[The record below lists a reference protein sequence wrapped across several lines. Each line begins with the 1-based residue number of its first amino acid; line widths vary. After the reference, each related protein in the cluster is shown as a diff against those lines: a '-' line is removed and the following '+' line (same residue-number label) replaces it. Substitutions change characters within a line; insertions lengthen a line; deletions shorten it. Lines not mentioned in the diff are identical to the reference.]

1 MAGKGT
7 ISITFKLDGDGKGF
21 KAIAQDANGLKKV
34 LTETIS
40 EAQKFNA
47 NAINFA
53 AIVTGVNQA
62 QQSILQLQSVFKDL
76 STAHSAQIEAET
88 KLAVNMRNTMNA
100 REQDIQSIKDLCAAQ
115 QELGVIGDEVQ
126 LSGAQELATYLNE
139 KQSLEKLIPIMNDML
154 AQQYG
159 LNATQENAAQ
169 IATMLGKVMDG
180 QTGAL
185 SRYGYTFDAIQ
196 EQILKFGTEAQRT
209 AVLCDVVSSSVGG
222 MNAELAKTD
231 DGKQKQLENTIGD
244 LKEVLGG
251 LVQGAMPFVTIA
263 ANSMLALTGVIKL
276 VTGVKAAGVAVLGW
290 NMKQKALTAVM
301 LLGTG
306 SIEKAT
312 QATNIYS
319 TATKGSAAATQTLKI
334 ALRGMMI
341 ASGIGIALAALTAI
355 IDHFVSSTDDATD
368 STNKLL
374 DAEERAKRDA
384 EQLDSL
390 RKQETST
397 LQNTRA
403 ALEIN
408 ITKLKEFN
416 GTKEQEKKLVGEMND
431 TYGDTMGY
439 FSSVADWYNALIS
452 NSEAYCRQMVI
463 EARTR
468 MLANQIAEKEQETH
482 DIIYDDAGKK
492 RMYSKQRDTKTV
504 ITGATFIGG
513 EAIPTRETEEI
524 PGTSDLEKA
533 NAAIAANN
541 AAVANLRQQLKD
553 TAKEASKIDF
563 KAKGANIRPDASPKG
578 DKSNTAETGGLV
590 WTENAQTLKEYTDN
604 IRILDE
610 RLQTATLDE
619 AVLINQQRAVME
631 AGANAIRNAGKE
643 IAKNTLQWHENAT
656 TLGEIT
662 ENIRILDERLQSA
675 TLEEAALINAQR
687 NEFQKQAEAI
697 RNAGKAVED
706 TAPQFNALAS
716 NLEDIENNIA
726 FLNDQLKTATI
737 EEAALINRQ
746 IEAWGKKA
754 DAIRN
759 VGKQSQSTFDAM
771 RSGWEGV
778 KSIGSGVE
786 SLTGALEGN
795 GNAWQTVTGI
805 VDGFLQ
811 IYDGIETV
819 VGIINMLSSVTGT
832 HTAAKASEAVAVGAA
847 TGAQTAEAVAAE
859 ATAAA
864 QAPVIAANKAAT
876 ASFMELAA
884 ASYFAAHAYIPFFGF
899 GIASGFV
906 SAAATIVKGVGALSV
921 TPFAD
926 GGIVS
931 GPTVGLI
938 GEYAGAANNPEVV
951 APLNR
956 LRQLI
961 QPVGGGG
968 TVTVRM
974 HGREL
979 VGVLDNE
986 YRHKKRTR

>member
-1 MAGKGT
+1 
-7 ISITFKLDGDGKGF
+7 
-21 KAIAQDANGLKKV
+21 
-34 LTETIS
+34 
-40 EAQKFNA
+40 
-47 NAINFA
+47 
-53 AIVTGVNQA
+53 
-62 QQSILQLQSVFKDL
+62 
-76 STAHSAQIEAET
+76 
-88 KLAVNMRNTMNA
+88 
-100 REQDIQSIKDLCAAQ
+100 
-115 QELGVIGDEVQ
+115 
-126 LSGAQELATYLNE
+126 
-139 KQSLEKLIPIMNDML
+139 
-154 AQQYG
+154 
-159 LNATQENAAQ
+159 
-169 IATMLGKVMDG
+169 
-180 QTGAL
+180 
-185 SRYGYTFDAIQ
+185 
-196 EQILKFGTEAQRT
+196 
-209 AVLCDVVSSSVGG
+209 
-222 MNAELAKTD
+222 
-231 DGKQKQLENTIGD
+231 
-244 LKEVLGG
+244 
-251 LVQGAMPFVTIA
+251 
-263 ANSMLALTGVIKL
+263 
-276 VTGVKAAGVAVLGW
+276 
-290 NMKQKALTAVM
+290 
-301 LLGTG
+301 
-306 SIEKAT
+306 
-312 QATNIYS
+312 
-319 TATKGSAAATQTLKI
+319 
-334 ALRGMMI
+334 
-341 ASGIGIALAALTAI
+341 
-355 IDHFVSSTDDATD
+355 
-368 STNKLL
+368 
-374 DAEERAKRDA
+374 
-384 EQLDSL
+384 
-390 RKQETST
+390 
-397 LQNTRA
+397 
-403 ALEIN
+403 
-408 ITKLKEFN
+408 
-416 GTKEQEKKLVGEMND
+416 
-431 TYGDTMGY
+431 
-439 FSSVADWYNALIS
+439 
-452 NSEAYCRQMVI
+452 
-463 EARTR
+463 
-468 MLANQIAEKEQETH
+468 
-482 DIIYDDAGKK
+482 
-492 RMYSKQRDTKTV
+492 
-504 ITGATFIGG
+504 
-513 EAIPTRETEEI
+513 
-524 PGTSDLEKA
+524 
-533 NAAIAANN
+533 
-541 AAVANLRQQLKD
+541 
-553 TAKEASKIDF
+553 
-563 KAKGANIRPDASPKG
+563 
-578 DKSNTAETGGLV
+578 
-590 WTENAQTLKEYTDN
+590 
-604 IRILDE
+604 
-610 RLQTATLDE
+610 
-619 AVLINQQRAVME
+619 ME

-746 IEAWGKKA
+746 IEAWEKKA

-819 VGIINMLSSVTGT
+819 VGIINMLSSATTT
-832 HTAAKASEAVAVGAA
+832 HTAAKASEAVAVGAV

-906 SAAATIVKGVGALSV
+906 SAAATIVKGVGALSA

-938 GEYAGAANNPEVV
+938 GEYAGASNNPEVI